1 MRMIGDLLTRD
12 LSRKIEEIIQVD
24 QADEQSVHDEITEY
38 VATDSIRE
46 QYHHLLKAIA
56 EAPSDPHES
65 VGVWV
70 SGFFGSGKSSFA
82 KNLGYA
88 LENRAVLGNK
98 FADLF
103 KQQLG
108 DSRAG
113 DLLDLINAK
122 TPTEVILF
130 EVAKEADTRKVTQ
143 RIAELMYTVLLR
155 ELGYS
160 EDFDIAEL
168 EIELEGEGRLPEF
181 IATCNTLLKKDWET
195 VRAGAQKLSRASAIL
210 HQLDPKLYPSA
221 DSWSHSQR
229 NRDAS
234 ISVSKVVKRTFEL
247 WGRRRKGKALVF
259 IIDEVGQHV
268 ARSGDKIEDLR
279 ATIEE
284 FGRVGKNLL
293 KERKIIAPCWIV
305 VTSQEKLD
313 EVVAAIDS
321 KRVELA
327 KLQDRFHYRVDL
339 APSDI
344 REVATKRVLAKK
356 TEAEQSLKKLFSQN
370 QGQLNAALRLER
382 TTRRTDINES
392 DFINFYPYPPHYI
405 DLCIG
410 IMSGIR
416 LQPGAPRH
424 YGGSNRTIIKQAY
437 EMLVSDRTAFAKKP
451 VGALV
456 TLDKVF
462 ELVEG
467 NLSNEKRTDIHE
479 IGERFNGDPED
490 QGWGLRVAKAICL
503 LEFIRDLPRTEAN
516 LAAVLVDEVG
526 QGTPFSDVQA
536 AVKRL
541 NTGQFIRNTEEGW
554 KLQTSQEKNWET
566 ERRGHLE
573 PKPRDR
579 NDLVRTALQ
588 QIFDEPE
595 FKTFRYQNRSFRI
608 GISVDGTSIGDEG
621 ELPLTLCGTEDA
633 DELTKRIEEIRTES
647 QQKSHENDPYW
658 LFCLTPEIDELVG
671 QLHASRKMVDKYNQ
685 LSAQQKISPDE
696 ATCLQDEKNSKNSF
710 ETRLRDKLTEAMERG
725 TGMFRGI
732 QRDASAL
739 GKSLSEIL
747 KKLFGQVVPDLYPKL
762 QMGSRP
768 LKGDEAELILKAADL
783 KALPNVFYLGD
794 HGLGLVVKDGPKNVV
809 NTNADVAKEVLDYL
823 KSEHSYGNKD
833 SRMGKALEKRFG
845 GTPYGWERDML
856 RLILATLFRAGE
868 IEVTYQGNRFHNYQ
882 DPACRT
888 PFTSNPAFRS
898 SLFSPRQSVGLKT
911 LTQAVQQLED
921 LTGEEVDVEEGAIAT
936 AFKKVAAEELE
947 KLYPLKATAEA
958 HRLPILPLLSEFQ
971 QTLVGIQSSAS
982 DDCVRTLTEN
992 GSQFAEIRDKVRK
1005 MRESLDAE
1013 AIALLRQSR
1022 LATEQVWQRL
1032 ASHSPSPEIT
1042 ANVEELNTLL
1052 SSELFINSLDEIAV
1066 RTKAVL
1072 DAYKHAYIDLFERRK
1087 NAYQSAIEEI
1097 KNRSEWG
1104 PLEATNPGMA
1114 SSMLSSLLGR
1124 VGTDEDKDAVAKGAS
1139 LGKANLTEM
1148 ESDLCAVDGLRSSAL
1163 VKLQELSIGGEKKAP
1178 VRKIRVS
1185 EFFNRPIQTQGELD
1199 KALDLIRDS
1208 LQKCI
1213 DEGAIIILE

>member
-1 MRMIGDLLTRD
+1 MADSTSVQMATVGDLLTRD
-12 LSRKIEEIIQVD
+12 LTHKIEEIIQVD
-24 QADEQSVHDEITEY
+24 QADEQSVYAEITEY

-46 QYHHLLKAIA
+46 QYHDLLKAVA

-88 LENRAVLGNK
+88 LENRTVVGHS

-103 KQQLG
+103 KKQLL
-108 DSRAG
+108 DPDKKDTRIG

-122 TPTEVILF
+122 TPTQAILF

-155 ELGYS
+155 ELGYA

-168 EIELEGEGRLPEF
+168 EIELEAEGKLPEF
-181 IATCNTLLKKDWET
+181 IATCKTLLNKDWET

-210 HQLDPKLYPSA
+210 HELDPKLYPSA
-221 DSWSHSQR
+221 DSWAHSQR

-234 ISVSKVVKRTFEL
+234 ISVSKVVRRTFDL
-247 WGRRRKGKALVF
+247 WDRRRKGKALVF

-284 FGRVGKNLL
+284 FGKVGKNLL
-293 KERKIIAPCWIV
+293 KEGKIKAPCWIV

-327 KLQDRFHYRVDL
+327 KLQDRFRYRVDL

-356 TEAEQSLKKLFSQN
+356 AEAERPLKKLFADN

-392 DFINFYPYPPHYI
+392 DFIHFYPYPPHYI

-451 VGALV
+451 IGVLV
-456 TLDKVF
+456 ALDKVF

-467 NLSNEKRTDIHE
+467 NLSNEKRTDIYQ
-479 IGERFNGDPED
+479 IAERFKNDAED
-490 QGWGLRVAKAICL
+490 QGWALRVAKAICL
-503 LEFIRDLPRTEAN
+503 LEFVRDLPRTEAN
-516 LAAVLVDEVG
+516 VAAVLVDEVG
-526 QGTPFSDVQA
+526 KATPLNEVQA

-541 NTGQFIRNTEEGW
+541 NAAQFIRNTEEGW
-554 KLQTSQEKNWET
+554 KLQTAQEKNWET
-566 ERRGHLE
+566 ERRGYLE
-573 PKPRDR
+573 PKPRER
-579 NDLVRTALQ
+579 NELVRTALE

-595 FKTFRYQNRSFRI
+595 FKTYRYQNRSFRI
-608 GISVDGTSIGDEG
+608 GMSVDGTNVGDEG
-621 ELPLTLCGTEDA
+621 ELPLTLCVA
-633 DELTKRIEEIRTES
+633 DDGDDLTKRIEETRTES
-647 QQKSHENDPYW
+647 PQKTHENDLYW

-696 ATCLQDEKNSKNSF
+696 ATCLQDEKNSKNGY

-725 TGMFRGI
+725 TGMFRGV
-732 QRDASAL
+732 QKDASAL
-739 GKSLSEIL
+739 GKGLSEIL
-747 KKLFGQVVPDLYPKL
+747 KKLFGQIVPDLYPKL

-768 LKGDEAELILKAADL
+768 LKGDEAEQILKAADL
-783 KALPNVFYLGD
+783 KALPNVFYVGD
-794 HGLGLVVKDGPKNVV
+794 HGLGLVVKDGLKNLV
-809 NTNADVAKEVLDYL
+809 NTNAAVSKEVLDYL

-882 DPACRT
+882 DPASRT

-898 SLFSPRQSVGLKT
+898 SLFSPRQIGRSQDAHSGGPTVGRP
-911 LTQAVQQLED
+911 D
-921 LTGEEVDVEEGAIAT
+921 G
-936 AFKKVAAEELE
+936 
-947 KLYPLKATAEA
+947 
-958 HRLPILPLLSEFQ
+958 
-971 QTLVGIQSSAS
+971 
-982 DDCVRTLTEN
+982 
-992 GSQFAEIRDKVRK
+992 
-1005 MRESLDAE
+1005 
-1013 AIALLRQSR
+1013 
-1022 LATEQVWQRL
+1022 
-1032 ASHSPSPEIT
+1032 
-1042 ANVEELNTLL
+1042 
-1052 SSELFINSLDEIAV
+1052 
-1066 RTKAVL
+1066 
-1072 DAYKHAYIDLFERRK
+1072 RR
-1087 NAYQSAIEEI
+1087 
-1097 KNRSEWG
+1097 G
-1104 PLEATNPGMA
+1104 
-1114 SSMLSSLLGR
+1114 
-1124 VGTDEDKDAVAKGAS
+1124 
-1139 LGKANLTEM
+1139 
-1148 ESDLCAVDGLRSSAL
+1148 
-1163 VKLQELSIGGEKKAP
+1163 
-1178 VRKIRVS
+1178 
-1185 EFFNRPIQTQGELD
+1185 
-1199 KALDLIRDS
+1199 
-1208 LQKCI
+1208 
-1213 DEGAIIILE
+1213 